1 MPAQLPAAVTAFTG
15 RGRELAELDAVP
27 LGRGVGPVPGATVA
41 VITGSAGMGKTALAV
56 RWGHRVCDRF
66 PDGQLF
72 VDLRGYARAE
82 PLRPIEV
89 LRARTQPA
97 GMWGHASRIGGF
109 QAGSKPKFPRSKSLR
124 TPDPAGVRHL
134 EARGCHIH
142 GPVSC
147 VLARLEPRAVDA
159 KSAKMPAAGVGGQYV
174 FVCRLPVWG
183 YRRGL

>member
-109 QAGSKPKFPRSKSLR
+109 QAGSGYAAAANPQACPPARSAGGPMR
-124 TPDPAGVRHL
+124 TGTRCA
-134 EARGCHIH
+134 
-142 GPVSC
+142 S
-147 VLARLEPRAVDA
+147 
-159 KSAKMPAAGVGGQYV
+159 GQW
-174 FVCRLPVWG
+174 R
-183 YRRGL
+183 